1 MTTRCRRIQ
10 DNQFLPHYTAIFI
23 LSEFGSARLVN
34 VKEHKIIIITGLS
47 GSGKSTAVAAFED
60 AGFYCVDNMP
70 VDLLP
75 KFLELPIE
83 SESEIAGLAFVMDLR
98 EKGFL
103 AKYKNVFDTLRKKG
117 HNFEILFFEANEQIL
132 LQRYSQTR
140 RHHPISRGKTVQE
153 SIRAEKEMLKDL
165 KKAADNVINTSHY
178 NVHELKSIILNIAQ
192 KVIKL
197 TPMRIYIVSFGYKY
211 GIPHDADLIVDV
223 RFLPNPYFVPELKT
237 LDGETSAVKKYVLEK
252 EETRVFLN
260 KYLDLLDYL
269 IPLYEKE
276 GKAYL
281 TVAVGC
287 TGGRHRSVVISRAI
301 YDHANASGLQ
311 VEMIH
316 RDIGQ

>member
-1 MTTRCRRIQ
+1 
-10 DNQFLPHYTAIFI
+10 
-23 LSEFGSARLVN
+23 
-34 VKEHKIIIITGLS
+34 VKNHKIIIITGLS

-75 KFLELPIE
+75 KFLELPIK
-83 SESEIAGLAFVMDLR
+83 SESQITGLALVMDLR

-103 AKYKNVFDTLRKKG
+103 SKYKEVFNSLRHKG
-117 HNFEILFFEANEQIL
+117 HHFEILFLEADEQIL

-140 RHHPISRGKTVQE
+140 RHHPISQGKGVLE
-153 SIRAEKEMLKDL
+153 SIRAEKLMLIDL

-192 KVIKL
+192 KVIEL
-197 TPMRIYIVSFGYKY
+197 APMYIKVVSFGFKY
-211 GIPHDADLIVDV
+211 GIPHDADLIIDV
-223 RFLPNPYFVPELKT
+223 RFLPNPYFVPKLKA
-237 LDGETSAVKKYVLEK
+237 LDGETPEVKNYVLDNN
-252 EETRVFLN
+252 ETRIFLG

-281 TVAVGC
+281 TLAVGC
-287 TGGRHRSVVISRAI
+287 TGGRHRSVVIARALYEHI
-301 YDHANASGLQ
+301 CASELHI
-311 VEMIH
+311 EMNH
-316 RDIGQ
+316 RDIKQ